1 MVNFISDNY
10 EYMHDMSDK
19 YSSSSALWLSVKGF
33 LEQLQG
39 LLNGL
44 YTSNCLLPKDIDKEQ
59 RKNIFPIKTFQID
72 RAMLKDTSL
81 LLPKSPDPD
90 SFSLL
95 HLLLMNAW
103 GDLNTIMSK
112 FDIEADRADIMA
124 IPEQHL
130 PNYNYTVMGAEA
142 PTRFMNK
149 RNLYPGSIAIIH
161 YHHHLNS

>member
-1 MVNFISDNY
+1 
-10 EYMHDMSDK
+10 MSDK

-44 YTSNCLLPKDIDKEQ
+44 HASDCLLPKDIVYSNDKEPQ
-59 RKNIFPIKTFQID
+59 KNNFPIKTFQID

-112 FDIEADRADIMA
+112 FDIEADRADIIS
-124 IPEQHL
+124 IPEQYL
-130 PNYNYTVMGAEA
+130 TNYNYTVMEAEA

-149 RNLYPGSIAIIH
+149 RNLYPGSIAIIN
-161 YHHHLNS
+161 YHHLSS

>member
-1 MVNFISDNY
+1 MNFISDNY
-10 EYMHDMSDK
+10 EYMYDMSDK
-19 YSSSSALWLSVKGF
+19 HSSTSALWLSVKGF

-44 YTSNCLLPKDIDKEQ
+44 YTSNCLLPKDRGVYSNDKKQ
-59 RKNIFPIKTFQID
+59 QKNNFPIKTFKID
-72 RAMLKDTSL
+72 PAMLKDTSL
-81 LLPKSPDPD
+81 LKSPD

-112 FDIEADRADIMA
+112 FDIETNRADIMS

-130 PNYNYTVMGAEA
+130 VTNYTSMEA

-149 RNLYPGSIAIIH
+149 RNLYPGSIEIITIH
-161 YHHHLNS
+161 YSLFIMI